1 MIPYPPFYCWKRMNN
16 CWEWKFLWQ
25 ERGRGSVFF
34 KTYSITERSGFH
46 SLSFK
51 GISHCSHIQYKF
63 VTTIQGQR
71 KTLSLGLMKPTTTNK
86 QQLSKLGLGLA
97 EFVLV
102 NIDVKYQGPAPV
114 LAWWLSQWSKRG
126 QIQRSRVQLLPWS
139 EFFFVL
145 VWAQFQH
152 NWEYRITV
160 VYSRT

>member
-1 MIPYPPFYCWKRMNN
+1 MYLRH
-16 CWEWKFLWQ
+16 
-25 ERGRGSVFF
+25 
-34 KTYSITERSGFH
+34 ITERSCFH
-46 SLSFK
+46 SLSFNW
-51 GISHCSHIQYKF
+51 ISQCSHIQYKF

-71 KTLSLGLMKPTTTNK
+71 KTLSMGLMKRTTTNK

-102 NIDVKYQGPAPV
+102 NIDVKYPGPAPV

-126 QIQRSRVQLLPWS
+126 QIQRSRVQLPPWS

-152 NWEYRITV
+152 NWEYPLTV
-160 VYSRT
+160 VFGLTQI